1 MSLDTANPQDYGAQ
15 PPRRSLLARLRGKS
29 AADAFGGG
37 PAEDP
42 FAFDD
47 DDARFRRRRR
57 IFGLIL
63 VLVLVGVGGGV
74 AAYFHLAPPASEETE
89 APREGANRIVQPMP
103 PVPGP
108 ESLGSALIAPPG
120 SADNPDH
127 ARRAVD
133 LAPLPA
139 EPQAQPQPAPRPE
152 PAKPATV
159 PEIAAPTAPSPR
171 ADRDAASKPYR
182 YAELTRP
189 PQPAQP
195 LQPAQ
200 PVAELQRRTPGGLAV
215 PIVGPDGRR
224 PWQVYARPFTA
235 PAKTPRIAV
244 VISGLGLAQEA
255 TAAAIEAMPPE
266 VSLAFDAAA
275 PQLADRIAAAR
286 RAGHEALVE
295 LSLQSEA
302 FPAVDP
308 GPDGLLTAF
317 SPAENA
323 ARLEQVLARAPMTV
337 GVLARGGDAYATSAP
352 HAAALM
358 NDLRRAGVA
367 WISTV
372 PFGNADAYPARAGVD
387 VAIDAAS
394 FREQISARLR
404 QAEATAS
411 ARGGAVVA
419 VEATPLA
426 LAQLSPWL
434 GGLAGH
440 GFVLA
445 PVSAMVKE

>member
-1 MSLDTANPQDYGAQ
+1 MSLDTANARDYGAQ
-15 PPRRSLLARLRGKS
+15 PPRRGLLARLRGKS

-37 PAEDP
+37 SADDP
-42 FAFDD
+42 FAFAD

-57 IFGLIL
+57 ILGLIL
-63 VLVLVGVGGGV
+63 VLVLAGVGGGV
-74 AAYFHLAPPASEETE
+74 AAYLHFAPPPTEEAE
-89 APREGANRIVQPMP
+89 APREGGNRIVQPMP

-108 ESLGSALIAPPG
+108 ENLGRALIAPPG

-127 ARRAVD
+127 ARRAAD
-133 LAPLPA
+133 LAPQPA
-139 EPQAQPQPAPRPE
+139 APPQPPAPPPE
-152 PAKPATV
+152 PAKPVVVPTV
-159 PEIAAPTAPSPR
+159 AAPTAPTPR

-182 YAELTRP
+182 YADLARP
-189 PQPAQP
+189 QQPAAP

-200 PVAELQRRTPGGLAV
+200 PLADLQRRTPGGLTV
-215 PIVGPDGRR
+215 PTVGSDGRR
-224 PWQVYARPFTA
+224 PWQAYARPFSA

-266 VSLAFDAAA
+266 VSLAFDVGAA
-275 PQLADRIAAAR
+275 QLPERIVAAR

-295 LSLQSEA
+295 LGLQSEA
-302 FPAVDP
+302 FPAADP

-317 SPAENA
+317 SPSENGT
-323 ARLEQVLARAPMTV
+323 RLEQVLARAPLAF

-358 NDLRRAGVA
+358 NDLRRAGLA
-367 WISTV
+367 WVSAV

-387 VAIDAAS
+387 VTIDAAS
-394 FREQISARLR
+394 FREQIAARLR
-404 QAEATAS
+404 QAEATAT
-411 ARGGAVVA
+411 ARGSAVVA

-434 GGLAGH
+434 GGLAGR
-440 GFVLA
+440 GFALA
-445 PVSAMVKE
+445 PVSAVVKE